1 MNNILIAEDE
11 APIANL
17 LRTALEGADYRCVWA
32 ADGAA
37 AAAARRGGCSPCRR
51 TLRWIPPAT
60 W

>member
-32 ADGAA
+32 ADGAPPL
-37 AAAARRGGCSPCRR
+37 RTGWKPSP
-51 TLRWIPPAT
+51 LT
-60 W
+60 WCF